1 MRIQTKII
9 SLVAGVLFGT
19 CTACGVFAVNQ
30 YMNVSIK
37 KLAVNE
43 MEKLELAER
52 GFSQIG
58 SREDFDKMGELAR
71 DAYLKYQFEH
81 FYQKGY
87 ALLKGQECIKNMTDY
102 EITAPEVLEET
113 YEVQRLGESF
123 LLLMKRQLPY
133 PEDFWVLSVKDITST
148 WEEGKEQARSYLAVF
163 TVVFTVSIVIVAV
176 VIRYLLKALEKLQAQ
191 AERIKGGD
199 FSDKVVLKSRDELKE
214 LSDSLNSMSDQIQQQ
229 IEDLK
234 LLLGAMAHEMKTP
247 LTSIIGYADSLL
259 HVRLSDQQKE
269 QSLEAIYR
277 CAGRLNQMSGK
288 LLQLIGFYENQEIE
302 MEAVD
307 FVEVIKD
314 IYEENK
320 KILEEKEIRLE
331 LLLEDNEGI
340 KKDIKIDRLD
350 KKGAIMTVYGD
361 KLLLTSLFA
370 NLISNSIKA
379 FDNFGEIKVILN
391 PKARKITVQDNGRGI
406 PLEDIPHVTKAFYM
420 VDKSRSRRQQ
430 GAGLGLA
437 LAERIAKAHHASL
450 EIESCLGEGTKVT
463 VMISG
468 LTVTFDYNL

>member
-1 MRIQTKII
+1 
-9 SLVAGVLFGT
+9 
-19 CTACGVFAVNQ
+19 
-30 YMNVSIK
+30 
-37 KLAVNE
+37 
-43 MEKLELAER
+43 
-52 GFSQIG
+52 
-58 SREDFDKMGELAR
+58 
-71 DAYLKYQFEH
+71 
-81 FYQKGY
+81 
-87 ALLKGQECIKNMTDY
+87 
-102 EITAPEVLEET
+102 
-113 YEVQRLGESF
+113 
-123 LLLMKRQLPY
+123 
-133 PEDFWVLSVKDITST
+133 
-148 WEEGKEQARSYLAVF
+148 
-163 TVVFTVSIVIVAV
+163 
-176 VIRYLLKALEKLQAQ
+176 
-191 AERIKGGD
+191 
-199 FSDKVVLKSRDELKE
+199 
-214 LSDSLNSMSDQIQQQ
+214 
-229 IEDLK
+229 
-234 LLLGAMAHEMKTP
+234 
-247 LTSIIGYADSLL
+247 
-259 HVRLSDQQKE
+259 
-269 QSLEAIYR
+269 
-277 CAGRLNQMSGK
+277 MSGK

>member
-1 MRIQTKII
+1 M
-9 SLVAGVLFGT
+9 
-19 CTACGVFAVNQ
+19 
-30 YMNVSIK
+30 
-37 KLAVNE
+37 
-43 MEKLELAER
+43 
-52 GFSQIG
+52 
-58 SREDFDKMGELAR
+58 
-71 DAYLKYQFEH
+71 
-81 FYQKGY
+81 
-87 ALLKGQECIKNMTDY
+87 
-102 EITAPEVLEET
+102 
-113 YEVQRLGESF
+113 
-123 LLLMKRQLPY
+123 
-133 PEDFWVLSVKDITST
+133 
-148 WEEGKEQARSYLAVF
+148 
-163 TVVFTVSIVIVAV
+163 
-176 VIRYLLKALEKLQAQ
+176 KALEKLQAQ

-391 PKARKITVQDNGRGI
+391 PKARKIIVQDNGRGI